1 MIFDLA
7 ISFTILSLATSSVVD
22 VIDYHDCDYSDHRD
36 LCLRSAIPVRIVA
49 GVLMGTALVIA

>member
-7 ISFTILSLATSSVVD
+7 IGFTILSLATSSVVD
-22 VIDYHDCDYSDHRD
+22 VTDYHDCGYSDHRD
-36 LCLRSAIPVRIVA
+36 QCLRSAIPVRIVA